1 MESNNKKKTV
11 CFIQT
16 VFYRVNQGKDL
27 RLYDV
32 I

>member
-11 CFIQT
+11 CSIQT
-16 VFYRVNQGKDL
+16 VFYRVNRGKVL
-27 RLYDV
+27 RLLDE